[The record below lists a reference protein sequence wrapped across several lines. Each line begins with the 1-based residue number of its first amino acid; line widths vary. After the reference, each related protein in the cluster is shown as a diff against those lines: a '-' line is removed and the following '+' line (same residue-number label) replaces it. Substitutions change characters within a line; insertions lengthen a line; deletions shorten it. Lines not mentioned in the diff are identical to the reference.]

1 MSAPNTDGVTF
12 QTTKSEKKEFIEFP
26 YQHYSVDEFW
36 VPPLK
41 SEQKKLLDTNKNP
54 FFQEADIALFIAT
67 HNDKM
72 AGRIAA
78 IIDHRYNEYH
88 KSKTGFFGFF
98 EVINNQNTANLLF
111 RVAEDWLK
119 ARDMKTV
126 LGPVNPSMMDE
137 IGILVE
143 GFDKYPAIMM
153 PYHKPYY
160 DKIIKNAGY
169 EKAVDLFNYFVSQ
182 ETVQKDRVNRAE
194 AIVKR
199 RLPDLV
205 IRPLNLKK
213 IEKEVE
219 IIRSIFNEAWKDNW
233 GYIPLRKA
241 EIDHFAA
248 DLKMIIDTDF
258 AHIAEV
264 SGEPVAFSIAIPDYN
279 QVFKKMNG
287 ALFPTGFIKLLWYKR
302 KINRIRTALMGVRK
316 KYQGKGIDILLH
328 RETINNSFERG
339 ILGSEIGWILENNI
353 EMIRVAEKVGGVL
366 QKTYRMYKK
375 KL

>member
-26 YQHYSVDEFW
+26 YQHNSVDEFW

-182 ETVQKDRVNRAE
+182 ETVQKDRVNR
-194 AIVKR
+194 
-199 RLPDLV
+199 
-205 IRPLNLKK
+205 
-213 IEKEVE
+213 
-219 IIRSIFNEAWKDNW
+219 
-233 GYIPLRKA
+233 
-241 EIDHFAA
+241 
-248 DLKMIIDTDF
+248 
-258 AHIAEV
+258 
-264 SGEPVAFSIAIPDYN
+264 
-279 QVFKKMNG
+279 
-287 ALFPTGFIKLLWYKR
+287 
-302 KINRIRTALMGVRK
+302 
-316 KYQGKGIDILLH
+316 
-328 RETINNSFERG
+328 
-339 ILGSEIGWILENNI
+339 
-353 EMIRVAEKVGGVL
+353 
-366 QKTYRMYKK
+366 
-375 KL
+375 